1 MQLGAGAIE
10 SSVPEAFVAQFRAVV
25 PRPRAGV
32 RDCTHYLLGLA
43 SELPRTNAERMA
55 EVLPGGALEQ
65 SQQFLVDRPR
75 GADALEVRRLSV
87 MVARGASRVVD
98 RMMALASWRA
108 SSSGAGR
115 TSSGAARPSACACP
129 RRS

>member
-55 EVLPGGALEQ
+55 EVLPGGRW
-65 SQQFLVDRPR
+65 S
-75 GADALEVRRLSV
+75 
-87 MVARGASRVVD
+87 SR
-98 RMMALASWRA
+98 
-108 SSSGAGR
+108 SSSWWTAPGAR
-115 TSSGAARPSACACP
+115 TRWRSGG
-129 RRS
+129 